1 MGNLLSQPIL
11 FKAFSQ
17 FIFRLF
23 IIDICTLF
31 VKIWGYAYLEYPLLW
46 VLHRFPPCPQYRLL
60 RRRQSPHFVLEP
72 PKKPKASGQPA
83 PCILPLLQQTSL
95 FCHGLTPAAGAI
107 FSHKI
112 VRTAIHPVIS
122 RFLAIQGENASGS
135 AVRIFCGNRLRGYSQ
150 FSHKTGGHRCGK
162 RLTPTECTHIPA
174 QRPIAPPLQTAAGP
188 HPDRGSPHR

>member
-23 IIDICTLF
+23 IIDICALF
-31 VKIWGYAYLEYPLLW
+31 VKIWGYAYLECPLLW

-72 PKKPKASGQPA
+72 SASGQPVSCICRRYNKPACSITVLLRQRA
-83 PCILPLLQQTSL
+83 PFFHI
-95 FCHGLTPAAGAI
+95 
-107 FSHKI
+107 KI